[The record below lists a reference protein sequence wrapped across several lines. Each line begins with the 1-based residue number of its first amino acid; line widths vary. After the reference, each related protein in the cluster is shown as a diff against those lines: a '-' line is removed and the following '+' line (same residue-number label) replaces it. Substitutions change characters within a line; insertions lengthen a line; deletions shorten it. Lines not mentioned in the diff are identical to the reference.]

1 MNLSI
6 NFHYKPLLGT
16 IEICHKEFGLV
27 FVISKLNWV
36 LSQKL
41 ESSNLPVS
49 EKSPQKCFLRSLVLS
64 KAARYLDNK
73 PFDKIMIE

>member
-6 NFHYKPLLGT
+6 NFDDKP
-16 IEICHKEFGLV
+16 EFFVADFYCAEKRLV
-27 FVISKLNWV
+27 VVISKLNGV

-41 ESSNLPVS
+41 ESSNPPVS
-49 EKSPQKCFLRSLVLS
+49 EKSPQEYFLRSLVPS
-64 KAARYLDNK
+64 EAARYLDNK